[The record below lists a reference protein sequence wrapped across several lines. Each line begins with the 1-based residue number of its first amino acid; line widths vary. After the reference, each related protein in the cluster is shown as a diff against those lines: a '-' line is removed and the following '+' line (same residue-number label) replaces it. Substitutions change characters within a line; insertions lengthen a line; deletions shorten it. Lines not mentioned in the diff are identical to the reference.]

1 MLGLLASATA
11 AADRYMPDK
20 TGLSTIFA
28 AAVHGRS
35 STGPDQFRVPV
46 TADGAVNAETA
57 PNWEPTDLSLAGHVV
72 LPVAIFVVTLL
83 TIDFLLSANF
93 AATIWPA
100 NAIVLVALLRHTR
113 NLRNYGSIIVGG
125 ACAIALANVVAGYGA
140 VSSAILGVTNIFEVA
155 VTLAFLSALQ
165 INAANLTSFKN
176 LLLFIV
182 IAGGIAPAGS
192 DAVAA
197 MAIGAA
203 HGIPWRTVWL
213 HSYPAHGLGMIVVA
227 PFLISITSR
236 EWQELRVRQRL
247 AEAAAIVAFVIAIG
261 ICGAY
266 FRPLVFLMVPAIL
279 FSTLRFGLIGAT
291 AANLLTGLFTSS
303 FVILNIGEPILSRS
317 DSSER
322 VLAMQVLLAFTSLW
336 CLPIAALLTERDR
349 LLGDLSLANAQLKTE
364 SETKSHLV
372 IGLRRHLSIA
382 EERER
387 LRLSYEL
394 HDQAGQGL
402 IAAILELNE
411 IDSLIYGPAR
421 ARLHLVRK
429 KMEELGKTLHRIA
442 WELRPPS
449 IDELG
454 LRKALASYIADW
466 GEQCATEVDFHCD
479 DPNLDEV
486 PSEIGTTVYR
496 IVQEGLTNIVKHAQQ
511 PSDVSVVIRRVGA
524 TLQVII
530 EDNGCG
536 FDVSAMAAKPGG
548 YGGLGLDGMRGR
560 LILIGGTLEIESA
573 VGAGTT
579 IFARIALD
587 GQRSAA

>member
-1 MLGLLASATA
+1 M
-11 AADRYMPDK
+11 ADR
-20 TGLSTIFA
+20 TGLSNIFA

-35 STGPDQFRVPV
+35 STGPDRLRVAQTGEPASDA
-46 TADGAVNAETA
+46 TSA
-57 PNWEPTDLSLAGHVV
+57 PLSDLSLPGHLL
-72 LPVAIFVVTLL
+72 LPVAIFAVMLL
-83 TIDFLLSANF
+83 TIDFSRRANF
-93 AATIWPA
+93 AATIWPP
-100 NAIVLVALLRHTR
+100 NAIVLVALLRHAR
-113 NLRNYGSIIVGG
+113 NLRNYGSIVVGS
-125 ACAIALANVVAGYGA
+125 ACAMTLASVVSGDGA
-140 VSSAILGVTNIFEVA
+140 VPSAILCAANIFEIA
-155 VTLAFLSALQ
+155 VTLAFLSVLH
-165 INAANLTSFKN
+165 INAANLTRFRN
-176 LLLFIV
+176 LLVFMF
-182 IAGGIAPAGS
+182 IAGGVAPAGS
-192 DAVAA
+192 DAIIA
-197 MAIGAA
+197 MALESA

-213 HSYPAHGLGMIVVA
+213 HSYPAHGLGMMVVA

-236 EWQELRVRQRL
+236 EWQDLRVRQRL
-247 AEAAAIVAFVIAIG
+247 KEAAAIFALVIAVG
-261 ICGAY
+261 ICAAY
-266 FRPLVFLMVPAIL
+266 FRPFVFLMVPAIL

-291 AANLLTGLFTSS
+291 TANLLTALFTAS
-303 FVILNIGEPILSRS
+303 FVVLDIGEPILSRS

-349 LLGDLSLANAQLKTE
+349 LLGELSLANAQLKTE

-372 IGLRRHLSIA
+372 VGLRRHLSIA

-394 HDQAGQGL
+394 HDQAGQDL

-411 IDSLIYGPAR
+411 IDALIQGPGR
-421 ARLHLVRK
+421 ERLHLVRK

-442 WELRPPS
+442 WELRPPA

-466 GEQCATEVDFHCD
+466 GERCGTEVDFHCD
-479 DPNLDEV
+479 DPDLDGV
-486 PSEIGTTVYR
+486 PNEIGTTVYR
-496 IVQEGLTNIVKHAQQ
+496 IVQEGLTNVVKHAQG

-536 FDVSAMAAKPGG
+536 FDVGAMAAKPGG
-548 YGGLGLDGMRGR
+548 YAGLGLDGMRGR
-560 LILIGGTLEIESA
+560 LILIGGTLEVESA
-573 VGAGTT
+573 IGAGTT